1 MSYST
6 TDPVALSRIR
16 RKLAVFSGLSLVAA
30 AVGLPA
36 WSVAALVLT
45 SLAIPVAVG
54 LAGGGSRVRQ
64 LLRPGSNPGGGE
76 NRSPERGPR
85 RTRPST

>member
-6 TDPVALSRIR
+6 TDSVALSRVR
-16 RKLAVFSGLSLVAA
+16 CKFAVFSGLSLVAA

-54 LAGGGSRVRQ
+54 LAGGGGLLRQ
-64 LLRPGSNPGGGE
+64 LLRPGANPGGGT
-76 NRSPERGPR
+76 RSPDRGTR